1 MLPDVPRR
9 PWKVGIRIATCQTSM
24 PRSMHILW
32 STEDYRSLGKI
43 DAKDV
48 ELFPEQ
54 VGLWILSLE
63 SVDYSRTTGWILL
76 PQSVVGKKK
85 NLYEQNFDGEANWPS
100 VVNFHCMQIECCDK
114 HADYFRRW
122 LNKAPSSSRFRIL
135 AIMYFLSNRS
145 PWFSSIYARVRNKIV
160 EYAMKSKYRPSKKW
174 DEKNF

>member
-32 STEDYRSLGKI
+32 STEGYRSLGKI

-76 PQSVVGKKK
+76 PQSVVGKK
-85 NLYEQNFDGEANWPS
+85 NGEANWPS

-122 LNKAPSSSRFRIL
+122 LKQGAKFFTFSYFGNNVFSLESKPLIFVYLCTRTKQNYRI
-135 AIMYFLSNRS
+135 
-145 PWFSSIYARVRNKIV
+145 RN
-160 EYAMKSKYRPSKKW
+160 
-174 DEKNF
+174 EK

>member
-32 STEDYRSLGKI
+32 STEGYRSLGKI

-48 ELFPEQ
+48 ELFPGQ

-76 PQSVVGKKK
+76 PQSVVGKK
-85 NLYEQNFDGEANWPS
+85 NGEANWPS

-122 LNKAPSSSRFRIL
+122 LKQGAKFFTFSYFGNNVFSLESKPLIFVYLCTRTKQNYRI
-135 AIMYFLSNRS
+135 
-145 PWFSSIYARVRNKIV
+145 RN
-160 EYAMKSKYRPSKKW
+160 
-174 DEKNF
+174 EK

>member
-32 STEDYRSLGKI
+32 STEGYRSLGKI

-100 VVNFHCMQIECCDK
+100 VVNFHCMQIECFDK

-122 LNKAPSSSRFRIL
+122 LKQGAKFFTFSYFGNNVFSLESKPLIFVYLCTRTKQNCRI
-135 AIMYFLSNRS
+135 
-145 PWFSSIYARVRNKIV
+145 RN
-160 EYAMKSKYRPSKKW
+160 
-174 DEKNF
+174 EK